1 MHNLLKAACRRSA
14 GIAAGVI
21 LIGGLAGGV
30 LLTPAAAYA
39 TTTAVT
45 TTTAITGTTL
55 TPTFHGTTLNVA
67 VSVTPAGTTNGT
79 PTGTVQ
85 VSGAGGG
92 CSVTLNS
99 AGAGSC
105 NIYNLPDGIYSL
117 TASYAGVTNTFGS
130 SASSPATT
138 VKIGKAPVF
147 VADNPSLTAASG
159 QSYSYTFRAVGSPG
173 IRYSLTGGF
182 PWLRINPFTGTVSG
196 TVPNF
201 GGSFRY
207 SVTATNGLGSA
218 TAGPYTV
225 YIKHFGATIRT
236 FLSCTPRVFTGQRG
250 SCTLYVTNPGF
261 SSAPGVTAQIAL
273 PSQLR
278 ANFCGFNFN
287 FNFGCRIVGNTAYEN
302 LGTLN
307 AGQTKQLTVVFTA
320 RTSLNLWGWHHGYR
334 FTVRVVGSASSSGGF
349 PFFQHPASYSNAN
362 VTIIP
367 RGWWA

>member
-1 MHNLLKAACRRSA
+1 
-14 GIAAGVI
+14 
-21 LIGGLAGGV
+21 

-39 TTTAVT
+39 STVN
-45 TTTAITGTTL
+45 TTTAITNTTQA
-55 TPTFHGTTLNVA
+55 PTFHGTTLTVD
-67 VSVTPAGTTNGT
+67 VSVTATSGT

-105 NIYNLPDGIYSL
+105 NIYNLPDGNYSL
-117 TASYAGVTNTFGS
+117 TASYAGVTNTFTS
-130 SASSPATT
+130 SASSPSTAVT
-138 VKIGKAPVF
+138 IGRGPVF
-147 VADNPSLTAASG
+147 VADHPSLTATSG

-173 IRYSLTGGF
+173 IHYSLSGGF
-182 PWLRINPFTGTVSG
+182 PGLHINPFTGAVSG

-201 GGSFRY
+201 GGSFSY
-207 SVTATNGLGSA
+207 TVTATNGLGSA

-225 YIKHFGATIRT
+225 YLRHFSAANIRT
-236 FLSCTPRVFTGQRG
+236 FLNCTPKVFTGQRG
-250 SCTLYVTNPGF
+250 TCTLYVSNRGF

-278 ANFCGFNFN
+278 ANFCGFFN
-287 FNFGCRIVGNTAYEN
+287 FNFGCRISNNTAYEN
-302 LGTLN
+302 LGTLRP
-307 AGQTKQLTVVFTA
+307 GQTKELTVVFTA
-320 RTSLNLWGWHHGYR
+320 KTGFNLWGWHHGNR
-334 FTVRVVGSASSSGGF
+334 FTVRVVGSASSFSGF
-349 PFFQHPASYSNAN
+349 PFFRHSVSYSNAY

>member
-173 IRYSLTGGF
+173 IRYSLSGGF

-349 PFFQHPASYSNAN
+349 PFFQHPASYSNAY